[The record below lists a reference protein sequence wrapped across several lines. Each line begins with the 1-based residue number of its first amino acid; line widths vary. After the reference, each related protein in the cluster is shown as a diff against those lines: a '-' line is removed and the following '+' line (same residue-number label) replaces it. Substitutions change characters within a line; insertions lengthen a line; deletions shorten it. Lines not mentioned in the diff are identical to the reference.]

1 MVKGPAMKERDMSDL
16 ESANPV
22 AADGDDKL
30 HELVGQMARA
40 ARLQA
45 GEERSVEAATWWKR
59 PRALLPISVVS
70 IVALTGGAI
79 LIPLTLSVSGVEVE
93 PDVEI
98 PIVYTTDTG
107 VDVSCREQI
116 FFGEPSGRDEADV
129 RIAEFMRTHDW
140 TGIGQRIYEDALAT
154 PIIPERD
161 GGTEPGFDQ
170 ASFSAATSRLIE
182 AEIPASLRGAGEEEG
197 TVYSS
202 ATDCTG
208 ELHR

>member
-1 MVKGPAMKERDMSDL
+1 MMKGLAMNEHDMSDL

-22 AADGDDKL
+22 TTDRDDEL
-30 HELVGQMARA
+30 HGLVGQMSRV
-40 ARLQA
+40 ARLQ
-45 GEERSVEAATWWKR
+45 VEGRGSLVTAPWWKR
-59 PRALLPISVVS
+59 PRALLPIGVVS
-70 IVALTGGAI
+70 MVALTGGAI

-107 VDVSCREQI
+107 VNVSCREQI
-116 FFGEPSGRDEADV
+116 FFGEPGERDDTDI
-129 RIAEFMRTHDW
+129 RIAEFMRGHDW
-140 TGIGQRIYEDALAT
+140 TGIGQRVYEDALAN

-170 ASFSAATSRLIE
+170 ASFSTAAGRLIE
-182 AEIPASLRGAGEEEG
+182 AEIPTSLRGAWEKEG
-197 TVYSS
+197 PVWSS
-202 ATDCTG
+202 VTDCTG

>member
-1 MVKGPAMKERDMSDL
+1 MVKGPAMKEHDMSDL

-30 HELVGQMARA
+30 HELVGQMALT

-45 GEERSVEAATWWKR
+45 EESSAEAAHWWKR
-59 PRALLPISVVS
+59 PRALLPIGVVS

-79 LIPLTLSVSGVEVE
+79 LIPLTLSVSGVQVE

-107 VDVSCREQI
+107 VNVSCREQI
-116 FFGEPSGRDEADV
+116 FFGEPSERDEADA

-140 TGIGQRIYEDALAT
+140 TGIGQRIYQDALAT

-197 TVYSS
+197 PVYSS

>member
-1 MVKGPAMKERDMSDL
+1 MVKGPAMKEHDMSDL

-30 HELVGQMARA
+30 HELVGQMALT

-45 GEERSVEAATWWKR
+45 EESSAEAAQWWKR
-59 PRALLPISVVS
+59 PRALLPIGVVS

-79 LIPLTLSVSGVEVE
+79 LIPLTLSVSGVQVE

-107 VDVSCREQI
+107 VNVSCREQI
-116 FFGEPSGRDEADV
+116 FFGEPSERDEADA